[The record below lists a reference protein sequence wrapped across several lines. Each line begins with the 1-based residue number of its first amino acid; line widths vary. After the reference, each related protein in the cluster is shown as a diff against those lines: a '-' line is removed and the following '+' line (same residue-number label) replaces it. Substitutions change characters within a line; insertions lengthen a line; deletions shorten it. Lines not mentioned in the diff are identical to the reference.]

1 MKRILILA
9 LLVLAV
15 VALPGYAQ
23 QYDVATSAALVVAS
37 GGTSNVNAVI
47 TCTKYED
54 VTVQVTLSGTTAA
67 TTNGNVTVSFAHG
80 VDGTLYETTAQTTV
94 VAAAN
99 GATAVSKVQNIT
111 VGATGYLKLTTIAN
125 ASSGDGTVTVKVAK
139 KPQREG
145 K

>member
-1 MKRILILA
+1 MKLLLSLA
-9 LLVLAV
+9 LLAGLY
-15 VALPGYAQ
+15 ALPASAQ

-67 TTNGNVTVSFAHG
+67 TTNGNITVSFAHG

-94 VAAAN
+94 VVAAN
-99 GATAVSKVQNIT
+99 GATAVSKVANIT

>member
-9 LLVLAV
+9 LLAGLY
-15 VALPGYAQ
+15 ALPASAQ
-23 QYDVATSAALVVAS
+23 SQYDVATSAALVVAS

-47 TCTKYED
+47 TCTKWED

-67 TTNGNVTVSFAHG
+67 TTNGNITVSFVHG
-80 VDGTLYETTAQTTV
+80 VNGTTYETTAQTTV
-94 VAAAN
+94 VLAAN

-139 KPQREG
+139 KPKER
-145 K
+145 